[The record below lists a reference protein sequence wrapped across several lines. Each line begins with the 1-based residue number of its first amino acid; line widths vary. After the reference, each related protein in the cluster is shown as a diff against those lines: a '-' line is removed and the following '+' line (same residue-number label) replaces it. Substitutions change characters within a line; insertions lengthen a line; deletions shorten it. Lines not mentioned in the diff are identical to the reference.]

1 MGFVIGYI
9 VVLIWGLYGIRNNT
23 FTYALLLVF
32 LQLLG
37 QLERPFILFKSNY
50 PSLLNSFASVE
61 RIRELEDMEQ
71 ENHNKI
77 LKLDSPLGVEIKNI
91 MFSYTSNSAV
101 IYRDFSHTFMP
112 QSITAIVGET
122 GVGKSTLF
130 GLMLAH
136 LKPQFGSISIFSSTE
151 KIRISPRTR
160 CNFIVVPQGNTLFS
174 GTVRYN
180 LSIGNLMATDEDM
193 KNALHIAA
201 AEFVLE
207 ELPNGL
213 DTYIG
218 ENGYGLSEG
227 QAQRIAIARG
237 LLHDGGIMLL
247 DEPTSALDPETESK
261 LLTRLV
267 AQSSGK
273 TIIIISHK
281 SEINKYVQQVIRIA
295 NE

>member
-1 MGFVIGYI
+1 
-9 VVLIWGLYGIRNNT
+9 
-23 FTYALLLVF
+23 
-32 LQLLG
+32 
-37 QLERPFILFKSNY
+37 
-50 PSLLNSFASVE
+50 
-61 RIRELEDMEQ
+61 
-71 ENHNKI
+71 
-77 LKLDSPLGVEIKNI
+77 
-91 MFSYTSNSAV
+91 
-101 IYRDFSHTFMP
+101 
-112 QSITAIVGET
+112 
-122 GVGKSTLF
+122 
-130 GLMLAH
+130 
-136 LKPQFGSISIFSSTE
+136 
-151 KIRISPRTR
+151 
-160 CNFIVVPQGNTLFS
+160 
-174 GTVRYN
+174 
-180 LSIGNLMATDEDM
+180 M